1 MLFIDIKKSG
11 GIERALKE
19 LKRKFSKTGQLKEL
33 RERQEFVK
41 GSVKRRE
48 QIKKAKYKVGQLS
61 MDHSEN
67 TQRSAYE
74 AKRQRMEK
82 ILEEKRKRLLESNE
96 EKRIAEMKKE
106 SEDKTRRIA
115 LLEEKVA
122 ALEKLVNQTRLD
134 FSRYRIRNVKKGV
147 KG

>member
-1 MLFIDIKKSG
+1 
-11 GIERALKE
+11 
-19 LKRKFSKTGQLKEL
+19 
-33 RERQEFVK
+33 
-41 GSVKRRE
+41 
-48 QIKKAKYKVGQLS
+48 
-61 MDHSEN
+61 
-67 TQRSAYE
+67 
-74 AKRQRMEK
+74 MEK

>member
-1 MLFIDIKKSG
+1 
-11 GIERALKE
+11 
-19 LKRKFSKTGQLKEL
+19 
-33 RERQEFVK
+33 
-41 GSVKRRE
+41 
-48 QIKKAKYKVGQLS
+48 

-74 AKRQRMEK
+74 AKHQRMEK
-82 ILEEKRKRLLESNE
+82 ILEEKRKRLLEGNE

>member
-1 MLFIDIKKSG
+1 
-11 GIERALKE
+11 
-19 LKRKFSKTGQLKEL
+19 
-33 RERQEFVK
+33 
-41 GSVKRRE
+41 
-48 QIKKAKYKVGQLS
+48 

-82 ILEEKRKRLLESNE
+82 ILEEKRKRLLEGNE

>member
-1 MLFIDIKKSG
+1 
-11 GIERALKE
+11 
-19 LKRKFSKTGQLKEL
+19 
-33 RERQEFVK
+33 
-41 GSVKRRE
+41 
-48 QIKKAKYKVGQLS
+48 
-61 MDHSEN
+61 
-67 TQRSAYE
+67 
-74 AKRQRMEK
+74 MEK
-82 ILEEKRKRLLESNE
+82 ILEEKRKRLLEGNE